1 MAVKR
6 LCLIEDDEIM
16 GGPLALRLELEGYDC
31 DWFKSGRSALAAL
44 RKTPYDLV
52 VSDILLPH
60 ISGETIYTTLLAEA
74 AKQPPFIFMTGQGSV
89 AQAVRLL
96 KLGAVD
102 YLTKPFEPELLL
114 AKLRALE
121 AQGES
126 NADPDALGISPAMRS
141 IDELLHRLAES
152 DASVLITGES
162 GVGKE
167 VVALRL
173 HKLSHSHEQPFVAIN
188 CAALPE
194 SLMEAELFGHEKGAF
209 TGATHSK
216 TGLFEQADGGTLFLD
231 EIGDMPAAMQ
241 AKLLRALQT
250 RQIRRLGGAVDIPVN
265 FRLMA
270 ATHQDLRLRVAQG
283 RFREDL
289 YYRIHVIQVRVPP
302 LRERHEDILWLAR
315 QFLARRHPAHEAG
328 SSGFNE
334 TPHMLSPASERLLL
348 THPWPG
354 NVRQLRH
361 VIERARVLARQ
372 PIISPE
378 LLFEESTPKVGD
390 TPDLALGDWIANQE
404 RAYIQ
409 RALEANDWRVQD
421 TARLLCISRKTLWEK
436 MKRLEIQRADADTT
450 SAPDTPA

>member
-1 MAVKR
+1 MAAKR

-16 GGPLALRLELEGYDC
+16 GGPLALRLELEGYAC

-44 RKTPYDLV
+44 RKTSYDMVL
-52 VSDILLPH
+52 SDIMLPH
-60 ISGETIYTTLLAEA
+60 TSGEALYTSLLAEGA
-74 AKQPPFIFMTGQGSV
+74 NLPPFIFMTGHGTV
-89 AQAVRLL
+89 DQAVRLL

-121 AQGES
+121 AHRETED
-126 NADPDALGISPAMRS
+126 DPGCLGISPAMRG
-141 IDELLHRLAES
+141 IEELLHRLADS
-152 DASVLITGES
+152 DTSVLITGES

-173 HKLSHSHEQPFVAIN
+173 HHLSYRDAGHPFVAVN
-188 CAALPE
+188 CSALPE
-194 SLMEAELFGHEKGAF
+194 ALMEAELFGSEKGAY
-209 TGATHSK
+209 TGAVNAK
-216 TGLFEQADGGTLFLD
+216 PGLLEQADGGTLFLD
-231 EIGDMPAAMQ
+231 EIGDMPASMQ

-250 RQIRRLGGAVDIPVN
+250 RVIRRLGGTSDIPVG

-270 ATHQDLRLRVAQG
+270 ATHQDLRAKVEQG
-283 RFREDL
+283 QFREDL

-315 QFLARRHPAHEAG
+315 RFLAQAAVPGEPPR
-328 SSGFNE
+328 
-334 TPHMLSPASERLLL
+334 MLSPASERLLL

-361 VIERARVLARQ
+361 VMERARILARQ
-372 PIISPE
+372 AVIPPE
-378 LLFEESTPKVGD
+378 LLFEDSATVTHD
-390 TPDLALGDWIANQE
+390 VPDLALGDWLAQQE
-404 RAYIQ
+404 RDYIQ
-409 RALEANDWRVQD
+409 RALAANDWRVQD

-436 MKRLEIQRADADTT
+436 MKRLEIQREA
-450 SAPDTPA
+450 

>member
-1 MAVKR
+1 MSAKR

-16 GGPLALRLELEGYDC
+16 GGPLALRLELEGYTC
-31 DWFKSGRSALAAL
+31 DWFKTGRSALAAL
-44 RKTPYDLV
+44 RKSSYDLV

-60 ISGETIYTTLLAEA
+60 TSGEAIYTTLLAEG
-74 AKQPPFIFMTGQGSV
+74 AKLPPFIFMTGQGSV
-89 AQAVRLL
+89 DQAVRLL

-102 YLTKPFEPELLL
+102 YLTKPFEPDLLL

-121 AQGES
+121 AHGES
-126 NADPDALGISPAMRS
+126 DTDALGISPVMRG
-141 IDELLHRLAES
+141 IEELLHRLAES
-152 DASVLITGES
+152 DTSVLITGES

-173 HKLSHSHEQPFVAIN
+173 HQLSHHQTQSFVAIN

-194 SLMEAELFGHEKGAF
+194 ALMEAELFGHEKGAY
-209 TGATHSK
+209 TGATNTK
-216 TGLFEQADGGTLFLD
+216 PGLLEQADGGTLFLD

-250 RQIRRLGGAVDIPVN
+250 RQIRRLGGSHDIPVN

-270 ATHQDLRLRVAQG
+270 ATHQDLRLKVEQG
-283 RFREDL
+283 QFREDL

-315 QFLARRHPAHEAG
+315 KFLAHKAASTSAHEP
-328 SSGFNE
+328 
-334 TPHMLSPASERLLL
+334 TRMLSSAAERLLL

-361 VIERARVLARQ
+361 AMERARVLARQ
-372 PIISPE
+372 PIITPE
-378 LLFEESTPKVGD
+378 LLFEESPPVTSAP
-390 TPDLALGDWIANQE
+390 PDLALGDWIANQE
-404 RAYIQ
+404 RGYIQ

-421 TARLLCISRKTLWEK
+421 TAKLLCISRKTLWDK
-436 MKRLEIQRADADTT
+436 MKRLEIQRADDVPAARTAL
-450 SAPDTPA
+450 APDSAT

>member
-1 MAVKR
+1 MVAKR

-16 GGPLALRLELEGYDC
+16 GGPLALRLELEGYAC
-31 DWFKSGRSALAAL
+31 DWFKTGRGALAAL
-44 RKTPYDLV
+44 RKTSYDMV

-60 ISGETIYTTLLAEA
+60 TSGEAIYTTLLAEG
-74 AKQPPFIFMTGQGSV
+74 AKLPPFIFMTGQGSV
-89 AQAVRLL
+89 DQAVRLL

-102 YLTKPFEPELLL
+102 YLTKPFEPDLLL

-121 AQGES
+121 AHGDS
-126 NADPDALGISPAMRS
+126 DADPDALGISPAMRG
-141 IDELLHRLAES
+141 IEELLHRLAES
-152 DASVLITGES
+152 DTSVLITGES

-173 HKLSHSHEQPFVAIN
+173 HQLSHHETQSFVAIN

-194 SLMEAELFGHEKGAF
+194 ALMEAELFGHEKGAY
-209 TGATHSK
+209 TGATNTK
-216 TGLFEQADGGTLFLD
+216 PGLLEQADGGTLFLD

-250 RQIRRLGGAVDIPVN
+250 RQIRRLGGSIDIPVN

-270 ATHQDLRLRVAQG
+270 ATHQDLRLKVEQG
-283 RFREDL
+283 QFREDL
-289 YYRIHVIQVRVPP
+289 YYRIHVIQLRVPP

-315 QFLARRHPAHEAG
+315 KFLAHEAA
-328 SSGFNE
+328 STTTHE
-334 TPHMLSPASERLLL
+334 PPRMLSPAAERVLL

-361 VIERARVLARQ
+361 TMERARVLARQ
-372 PIISPE
+372 PIITPE
-378 LLFEESTPKVGD
+378 LLFEENPAETSD

-404 RAYIQ
+404 RGYIQ

-421 TARLLCISRKTLWEK
+421 TAKLLRISRKTLWDK
-436 MKRLEIQRADADTT
+436 MKRLEIQRADCAPAARTA
-450 SAPDTPA
+450 SAPDSPA

>member
-1 MAVKR
+1 MAAKR

-16 GGPLALRLELEGYDC
+16 GGPLALRLELEGYSC
-31 DWFKSGRSALAAL
+31 DWFKSGRAALAAL
-44 RKTPYDLV
+44 RKTPYDMVL
-52 VSDILLPH
+52 SDILLPRT
-60 ISGETIYTTLLAEA
+60 SGEAIYTTLLEEGV
-74 AKQPPFIFMTGQGSV
+74 KLPPFIFMTGHGSV
-89 AQAVRLL
+89 DQAVRLL

-114 AKLRALE
+114 AKLHALE
-121 AQGES
+121 ACGET
-126 NADPDALGISPAMRS
+126 DAGLDSLGISPAMRG
-141 IDELLHRLAES
+141 IEDLLRRLASS
-152 DASVLITGES
+152 DTSVLITGES

-173 HKLSHSHEQPFVAIN
+173 HSLRHREPRPFVAIN

-194 SLMEAELFGHEKGAF
+194 ALMETELFGHEKGAY
-209 TGATHSK
+209 TGAASAK
-216 TGLFEQADGGTLFLD
+216 SGLLEQADGGTLFLD

-250 RQIRRLGGAVDIPVN
+250 RQIRRLGGGGDIPVD

-270 ATHQDLRLRVAQG
+270 ATHQDLRLKVEQG
-283 RFREDL
+283 QFREDL

-315 QFLARRHPAHEAG
+315 RFLARGGATG
-328 SSGFNE
+328 SVNE
-334 TPHMLSPASERLLL
+334 PPRMLSPAAERQLL

-354 NVRQLRH
+354 NVRQLKH

-372 PIISPE
+372 PLITPE
-378 LLFEESTPKVGD
+378 LLFDDSPPETGD

-404 RAYIQ
+404 RGYIQ

-421 TARLLCISRKTLWEK
+421 TAKLLCISRKTLWEK
-436 MKRLEIQRADADTT
+436 MKRLEIQRGVE
-450 SAPDTPA
+450 SPGNI

>member
-1 MAVKR
+1 MAAKR

-16 GGPLALRLELEGYDC
+16 GGPLSLRLELEGYAC
-31 DWFKSGRSALAAL
+31 DWFKSGRAALAAL
-44 RKTPYDLV
+44 RKNTYDMV

-60 ISGETIYTTLLAEA
+60 TSGEALYTTLLDEGAHL
-74 AKQPPFIFMTGQGSV
+74 PPFIFMTGHGTV
-89 AQAVRLL
+89 DQAVRLM

-102 YLTKPFEPELLL
+102 YLAKPFEPELLL

-121 AQGES
+121 AHLDIG
-126 NADPDALGISPAMRS
+126 ADPDGLGISPAMRG
-141 IDELLHRLAES
+141 IEELLHRLAAS
-152 DASVLITGES
+152 DSSVLITGES

-173 HKLSHSHEQPFVAIN
+173 HQLSHRDTRPFVAVN

-194 SLMEAELFGHEKGAF
+194 ALMEAELFGHEKGAY
-209 TGATHSK
+209 TGAANAK
-216 TGLFEQADGGTLFLD
+216 PGLFEQADGGTLFLD

-250 RQIRRLGGAVDIPVN
+250 RLVRRLGGATDIPVN

-270 ATHQDLRLRVAQG
+270 ATHQDLKARVEQG
-283 RFREDL
+283 LFREDL

-315 QFLARRHPAHEAG
+315 RFLAE
-328 SSGFNE
+328 SSGSNE
-334 TPHMLSPASERLLL
+334 PPRVLSPAAERLLL

-361 VIERARVLARQ
+361 VLERARVLARQ
-372 PIISPE
+372 PVIPPE
-378 LLFEESTPKVGD
+378 LLFEDSPPAVGD
-390 TPDLALGDWIANQE
+390 SPELALGDWLAEQE
-404 RAYIQ
+404 RDYIQ
-409 RALEANDWRVQD
+409 RALAANGWRVQD
-421 TARLLCISRKTLWEK
+421 TARLLGISRKTLWDK
-436 MKRLEIQRADADTT
+436 MKRLEIGRAEAARPADRVND
-450 SAPDTPA
+450 P